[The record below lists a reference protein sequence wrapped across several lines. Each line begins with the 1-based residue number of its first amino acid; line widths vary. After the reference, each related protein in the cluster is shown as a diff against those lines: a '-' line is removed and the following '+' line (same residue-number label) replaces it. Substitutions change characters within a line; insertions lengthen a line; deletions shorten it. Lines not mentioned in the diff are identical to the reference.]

1 MRKKWAWAL
10 AWLAG
15 VLVLVTVGVVTVSNV
30 GASIRGRGP
39 LGNEVIR
46 NAELADGSL
55 RPSDLPTG
63 VARVQKEIAEEF
75 GTFVVACEGVY
86 AFGVEARPDTAAG
99 WRVVSFEPGP
109 DDDVD
114 AVFSNGARSIEIE
127 VFCNRGKPTI
137 SDLEFNELLED

>member
-1 MRKKWAWAL
+1 MRKKWAWAA
-10 AWLAG
+10 AWVAA
-15 VLVLVTVGVVTVSNV
+15 VAVLVTIGVVTVSNV

-46 NAELADGSL
+46 NAELVEGSV
-55 RPSDLPTG
+55 RPSDVPTG
-63 VARVQKEIAEEF
+63 MARVEKEIVKEF
-75 GTFVVACEGVY
+75 GTFLVACEGVY
-86 AFGVEARPDTAAG
+86 AFGVEVHPDAAAG

-127 VFCNRGKPTI
+127 VFCNRGQPTV
-137 SDLEFNELLED
+137 SDLEFNELPDD